1 MSALRTWE
9 FPQIEQPIRCPKCT
23 AKGLMVWEQDGA
35 EKVLVRLSA
44 NFYERLTK
52 VPPFAIELVCRQCG
66 MAQLE

>member
-1 MSALRTWE
+1 MSALRSWE
-9 FPQIEQPIRCPKCT
+9 IPHVEQPIRCPKCL
-23 AKGLMVWEQDGA
+23 ARGLVTWEGAGA

-52 VPPFAIELVCRQCG
+52 VPPYSIELVCQQCG